1 MKTSQTRSRPLP
13 SNEELLSQ
21 IRLLLDSPEDD
32 LQAAIMKE
40 LLAGTLRLHSS
51 HLDIL
56 DLKIVNRAVKELRH
70 AFRVFHDYRDRRKI
84 SIFGSARTAAD
95 DPNYQMAFQFSRRIV
110 EEGFMVITGGA
121 DGIMRACQEGAGR
134 ENSFGVNI
142 MLPFEQGPNAT
153 IADDPK
159 LVTFK
164 YFFTRKLVFQ
174 KEANAIALF
183 PGGFGTHDEGFEILT
198 LAQTGKSDPQ
208 PIVCLQAPGCDYWD
222 DWYSF
227 VTRQLLNRQ
236 LINPEDLSLFKI
248 TTSVDDAIDEIERFY
263 RRFHSIRYVGRL
275 LAIRLKTG
283 ISPEQ
288 VAGLH
293 DTFGDL
299 LSEGTF
305 ELRGPLPEE
314 LDEPDLR
321 ELPRLVFTSNRRS
334 ASRLRQ
340 LIDHLNALYPLPTK
354 AL

>member
-1 MKTSQTRSRPLP
+1 MDHTMKTSQTRARLLP
-13 SNEELLSQ
+13 SNEELLNQ
-21 IRLLLDSPEDD
+21 IRLLLESPEDD

-40 LLAGTLRLHSS
+40 LLAGTLRLHDS

-84 SIFGSARTAAD
+84 SIFGSARTASD
-95 DPNYQMAFQFSRRIV
+95 DPNYQVAFQFSRRIV

-164 YFFTRKLVFQ
+164 YFFTRKLIFQ

-222 DWYSF
+222 EWYAF
-227 VTRQLLNRQ
+227 ITRQLLARQ
-236 LINPEDLSLFKI
+236 LINSEDLSLFKI
-248 TTSVDDAIDEIERFY
+248 TSSIDDAIEEIRNFY
-263 RRFHSIRYVGRL
+263 HRFHSIRYVGRL
-275 LAIRLKTG
+275 LVMRLKTS
-283 ISPEQ
+283 ISLEQ

-293 DTFGDL
+293 QAFGDL

-305 ELRGPLPEE
+305 ELRGALPEE

-321 ELPRLVFTSNRRS
+321 DLPRLAFISNRQS

-340 LIDHLNALYPLPTK
+340 LIDHLNRL
-354 AL
+354 

>member
-40 LLAGTLRLHSS
+40 LLVGTLRLHDS
-51 HLDIL
+51 HLDVL

-70 AFRVFHDYRDRRKI
+70 AFRVFHDYRDRRKV
-84 SIFGSARTAAD
+84 SIFGSARTASD
-95 DPNYQMAFQFSRRIV
+95 DPNYDMAFQFSRQIV

-164 YFFTRKLVFQ
+164 YFFTRKLIFQ

-222 DWYSF
+222 EWYAF
-227 VTRQLLNRQ
+227 VTRQLLARK

-248 TTSVDDAIDEIERFY
+248 TTSVDDAIDEIRSFY

-275 LAIRLKTG
+275 LAMRLKTS

-305 ELRGPLPEE
+305 DLRGPLPEE

-321 ELPRLVFTSNRRS
+321 DLPRLTFTSNRRS

-340 LIDHLNALYPLPTK
+340 LIDHLNAL
-354 AL
+354 

>member
-1 MKTSQTRSRPLP
+1 MKTSQTRSHPLP

-84 SIFGSARTAAD
+84 SIFGSARTASD
-95 DPNYQMAFQFSRRIV
+95 DPNYQMAFRFSRRIV

-222 DWYSF
+222 DWYNF
-227 VTRQLLNRQ
+227 VTRQLLNRH

-248 TTSVDDAIDEIERFY
+248 TTSVDDAIDEIRRFY

-293 DTFGDL
+293 NTFGDL

-314 LDEPDLR
+314 LDEPELKD
-321 ELPRLVFTSNRRS
+321 LPRLAFTSNRRS

-340 LIDHLNALYPLPTK
+340 LIDHLNAL
-354 AL
+354 